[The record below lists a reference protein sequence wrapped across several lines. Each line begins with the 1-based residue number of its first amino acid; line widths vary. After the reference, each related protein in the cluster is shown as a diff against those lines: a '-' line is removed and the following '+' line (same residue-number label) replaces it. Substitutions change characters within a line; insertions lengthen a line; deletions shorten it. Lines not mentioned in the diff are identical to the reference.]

1 MVKKK
6 TKVII
11 IGVAVIVVM
20 ALFYTCRYYY
30 LISIGDFSAD
40 DPLWVKAAVTSG
52 LAEVRKELFEY

>member
-6 TKVII
+6 TKVIF
-11 IGVAVIVVM
+11 IGMAVILIL

-30 LISIGDFSAD
+30 LISIGAFSAD

-52 LAEVRKELFEY
+52 LAEVRKELIEY